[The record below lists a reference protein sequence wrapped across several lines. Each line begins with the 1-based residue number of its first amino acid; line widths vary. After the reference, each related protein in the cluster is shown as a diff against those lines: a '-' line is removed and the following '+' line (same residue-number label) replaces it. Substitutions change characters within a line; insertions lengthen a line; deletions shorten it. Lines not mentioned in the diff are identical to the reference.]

1 MVMGGSWA
9 GGAAAAA
16 VAVATAAAA
25 ARSSIDLCLVQA
37 RTVDRKLTPGLIS
50 VVLPSSSAAA
60 RLGCRS
66 RLLLHGAAARRP
78 ALLRCCAWLGAAA
91 DFLYIIQ
98 GQVLMPCS
106 AAGPRA
112 RGFFDSVMG
121 GVMPCS

>member
-66 RLLLHGAAARRP
+66 RLLHGAAARRHC
-78 ALLRCCAWLGAAA
+78 CCAWLGAAA

-98 GQVLMPCS
+98 GQVLIPRCS
-106 AAGPRA
+106 AAGAP
-112 RGFFDSVMG
+112 GFFDSVMG